1 MPITM
6 SPQVLTASQDAY
18 ITQGVTARVRTL
30 AGASA
35 SGTLSISII
44 DFPVT
49 VLSAQT
55 GSSTVSFT
63 NVPDNT
69 ANTWWV
75 QIAGR
80 GSNTVTFTG
89 VTWDGG
95 SAPSFASGT
104 AKSVVEFYSR
114 DGGATIY
121 GRLRFANV
129 AQFVLV
135 KKPPCQSGGF
145 FIYQG
150 RMRV

>member
-18 ITQGVTARVRTL
+18 ITQGVTARRQVL
-30 AGASA
+30 SGAAAAGAV
-35 SGTLSISII
+35 SISVI

-49 VLSAQT
+49 VLSAQNNN
-55 GSSTVSFT
+55 STITFT

-75 QIAGR
+75 EVAGR
-80 GSNTVTFTG
+80 GTNTVTFTG

-95 SAPSFASGT
+95 SAPSLATGT
-104 AKSVVEFYSR
+104 NKSVIEFYSR

-121 GRLRFANV
+121 GVLRFANV
-129 AQFVLV
+129 A
-135 KKPPCQSGGF
+135 
-145 FIYQG
+145 
-150 RMRV
+150 